1 MDDQQQL
8 IGCLSCAN
16 FQKEDSMPTE
26 KLYWVQPLLQ
36 RFESRLVSQEQTA
49 DLSGAYRIQLEKTA
63 FYPEGGGQPADR
75 GWINGVPV
83 LHVFEEMGIVWHVTA
98 SKIPGADTEASPVVS
113 AEIDWE
119 RRFDH
124 MQQHLG
130 QHILSAAFYEI
141 LQAKTIGFHLGEK
154 MVTIDIDGR
163 DLTQKLTTKIESRA
177 NGIIFRNLPVLSQ
190 LVSESEYRA
199 MDLRKTPEISDIVR
213 IVQVEGFDSVACGGT
228 HPEATGSVGLVKIIK
243 TEPYKGGSRITFVC
257 GSRALNIFSAMQHEL
272 LQSASLLSVGW
283 SELGSA
289 IESIQ
294 NESKHQ
300 KKIMKNLQIEW
311 ASLEA
316 GRLVSGGSII
326 NDVTIIQQQYDDIE
340 PGQLQRLAN
349 TLKIIP
355 GRIILLSAAKPS
367 ARVLLI
373 STADHPD
380 LSMKELLQDHI
391 HYINGTGGGN
401 KSSAQG
407 GGVKTEGLSEMMSMM
422 QQSVVSHLAQV

>member
-1 MDDQQQL
+1 MGCRCCTFLKKWALSGTSRPPKSLALTLKPLLLFRLKL
-8 IGCLSCAN
+8 IGNGALITCSNILAN
-16 FQKEDSMPTE
+16 IFF
-26 KLYWVQPLLQ
+26 PLLFMKYFRQKRSDFIWEKKWLPLILMAGTLPKSSQQ
-36 RFESRLVSQEQTA
+36 RLNQERMA
-49 DLSGAYRIQLEKTA
+49 LFLEIFLFFHNWLA
-63 FYPEGGGQPADR
+63 SLNIVQ
-75 GWINGVPV
+75 WIC
-83 LHVFEEMGIVWHVTA
+83 E
-98 SKIPGADTEASPVVS
+98 
-113 AEIDWE
+113 
-119 RRFDH
+119 
-124 MQQHLG
+124 
-130 QHILSAAFYEI
+130 
-141 LQAKTIGFHLGEK
+141 
-154 MVTIDIDGR
+154 
-163 DLTQKLTTKIESRA
+163 
-177 NGIIFRNLPVLSQ
+177 
-190 LVSESEYRA
+190 
-199 MDLRKTPEISDIVR
+199 KTPEISDIVR

>member
-1 MDDQQQL
+1 M
-8 IGCLSCAN
+8 S
-16 FQKEDSMPTE
+16 TE
-26 KLYWVQPLLQ
+26 KLYWAHPLLQ
-36 RFESRLVSQEQTA
+36 RFESRLVSQEQTV
-49 DLSGAYRIQLEKTA
+49 DPSGSYRVQLEKTA

-83 LHVFEEMGIVWHVTA
+83 LHVFEESGIIWHITA
-98 SKIPGADTEASPVVS
+98 SKIPYSDTESSPVVL

-130 QHILSAAFYEI
+130 QHILSAAFYEL

-154 MVTIDIDGR
+154 MVTIDIDAKDPTYKR
-163 DLTQKLTTKIESRA
+163 TTTIECRA
-177 NGIIFRNLPVLSQ
+177 NDIIFRNLPVLSQ

-213 IVQVEGFDSVACGGT
+213 IVQIKGFDSVACGGT
-228 HPEATGSVGLVKIIK
+228 HPEATGSVGLVKILK

-257 GSRALNIFSAMQHEL
+257 GSRALSTFDAMQHEL

-283 SELGSA
+283 PELASA

-311 ASLEA
+311 AALEA
-316 GRLVSGGSII
+316 DRLVSSGTIV
-326 NDVTIIQQQYDDIE
+326 NDITIIQQQYDDIE
-340 PGQLQRLAN
+340 LGQLQRLAN

-355 GRIILLSAAKPS
+355 GCIILLSAAKPS
-367 ARVLLI
+367 PRVLLI

-391 HYINGTGGGN
+391 HLINGTGGGN
-401 KSSAQG
+401 MNSAQG
-407 GGVKTEGLSEMMSMM
+407 GGNKSEGLSEMMSMM
-422 QQSVVSHLAQV
+422 QQSVVSHLKQV